1 MENMK
6 KNLLLIPFIAVLSFL
21 MIGLVS
27 ASDLAGNVETEFNNV
42 ELDVYSLTMSG
53 IVGEVVPLRVT
64 FDSVQNM
71 SDVRIKARIEGHRDD
86 VYASTERFDIVDST
100 TYTKLLSLELPS
112 DEDDQYKDY
121 TLYVE
126 IVSSTD
132 RTEREYTI
140 RMQRE
145 PYTFEI
151 LSVNNPSK
159 MSTGD
164 VVPVSVVV
172 KNSGFNRADDTYV
185 AVSIPSLG
193 VFSQKYLGDL
203 VTTSTDNG
211 QGSDEDDTDSISAT
225 IYLEVPED
233 SDGGVYLME
242 IRAYNDD
249 SSFAVEKLV
258 SVEDSNNFE
267 VLTAVKNKDLNA
279 GESTAYELIIVNSA
293 NGVRVFNINTVFG
306 NGLDVSAPSVI
317 TVGPESSE
325 TVEIMV
331 TASEDVAIGT
341 YTFSVE
347 VDGEQAVFGAN
358 IIGSSVSAS
367 VVALTIILVIIFV
380 VLLAV
385 LVMLLARKEKPMEEV
400 ETSYY

>member
-21 MIGLVS
+21 MVSLVS
-27 ASDLAGNVETEFNNV
+27 AGDLAGTVETDFNNV
-42 ELDVYSLTMSG
+42 ELDVFSVTMSG
-53 IVGEVVPLRVT
+53 MVGDVVPLRVT
-64 FDSVQNM
+64 FDAIQDM
-71 SDVRIKARIEGHRDD
+71 SDVKVKARIEGHRDD
-86 VYASTERFDIVDST
+86 VYASTERFDIVAST
-100 TYTKLLSLELPS
+100 TYTKLLSLQLPS

-145 PYTFEI
+145 SYTFEI
-151 LSVNNPSK
+151 LSVDNPSK

-172 KNSGFNRADDTYV
+172 KNNGFNRADDTYV
-185 AVSIPSLG
+185 VVSIPSLG
-193 VFSQKYLGDL
+193 ISSQKYLGDL
-203 VTTSTDNG
+203 VTTSIDNS
-211 QGSDEDDTDSISAT
+211 QGNDEDDTDSISAT
-225 IYLEVPED
+225 VYLEIPED
-233 SDGGVYLME
+233 SNGGVYLME
-242 IRAYNDD
+242 IRTYNDD

-279 GESTAYELIIVNSA
+279 GESTTYELIIVNSA
-293 NGVRVFNINTVFG
+293 SGVRVFNINTVFG
-306 NGLDVSAPSVI
+306 NGLTVSVPSVI
-317 TVGPESSE
+317 TVGSESSE
-325 TVEIMV
+325 TVEIVV
-331 TASEDVAIGT
+331 TASEDAAIGT

-347 VDGEQAVFGAN
+347 VDEEQAVFGAN

-385 LVMLLARKEKPMEEV
+385 LVTLLARKEKPMEEV

>member
-21 MIGLVS
+21 MIGVVS
-27 ASDLAGNVETEFNNV
+27 ASDLAGYVETEFNNV
-42 ELDVYSLTMSG
+42 ELDVSSLTMSG
-53 IVGEVVPLRVT
+53 MVGDVVPLRVT
-64 FDSVQNM
+64 FDAVQDM
-71 SDVRIKARIEGHRDD
+71 SDVKIKARIEGHRDD
-86 VYASTERFDIVDST
+86 VYASTERFDIVALT

-145 PYTFEI
+145 SYTFEI
-151 LSVNNPSK
+151 LSVDNPSK

-193 VFSQKYLGDL
+193 ISSQKYLGDL
-203 VTTSTDNG
+203 VTTSTDNN
-211 QGSDEDDTDSISAT
+211 QGNDEDDTDSISAT
-225 IYLEVPED
+225 VYLEVPED

-242 IRAYNDD
+242 VRVYNDD

-258 SVEDSNNFE
+258 SIEDSNNFE
-267 VLTAVKNKDLNA
+267 VLTSVKNKDLNA
-279 GESTAYELIIVNSA
+279 GESTNYELIIVNSA

-306 NGLDVSAPSVI
+306 NGLAVSVPSVI

-325 TVEIMV
+325 TVEIIV

-347 VDGEQAVFGAN
+347 VDEEQAVFGTN

>member
-1 MENMK
+1 MK

>member
-1 MENMK
+1 MK
-6 KNLLLIPFIAVLSFL
+6 KNLFLIPFVAVLSFL

-27 ASDLAGNVETEFNNV
+27 AGELAGNVGTDFNDV
-42 ELDVYSLTMSG
+42 ELDVSSVTMSG

-64 FDSVQNM
+64 FDAVQDM
-71 SDVRIKARIEGHRDD
+71 SDVKVKVRMEGHRED

-100 TYTKLLSLELPS
+100 TYTKLLSLALPS
-112 DEDDQYKDY
+112 EEDDQYKDY

-126 IVSSTD
+126 IVSATD

-140 RMQRE
+140 RMQRDS
-145 PYTFEI
+145 YTLEI

-159 MSTGD
+159 IMAGD

-172 KNSGFNRADDTYV
+172 KNSGFNRADDNYV
-185 AVSIPSLG
+185 VVSIPSLG

-203 VTTSTDNG
+203 VTTSVDNS
-211 QGSDEDDTDSISAT
+211 QGNDEDDTDSISVT
-225 IYLEVPED
+225 VYLEIPSSSE
-233 SDGGVYLME
+233 GGVHLME
-242 IRAYNDD
+242 VQVYNDD

-258 SVEDSNNFE
+258 SVEDSNSFE
-267 VLTAVKNKDLNA
+267 VLAAVKNKDLNA
-279 GESTAYELIIVNSA
+279 GESTSYELIIVNSGS
-293 NGVRVFNINTVFG
+293 NVKVLNLETVFG
-306 NGLDVSAPSVI
+306 NGLMVSAPSVV
-317 TVGPESSE
+317 TVGPESSK
-325 TVEIMV
+325 TVEIRV
-331 TASEDVAIGT
+331 TASEDVSIGT

-347 VDGEQAVFGAN
+347 AEEKQVVFGVN
-358 IIGSSVSAS
+358 IIGSAVSAS

-385 LVMLLARKEKPMEEV
+385 LVMLLARKEKPMDEV

>member
-1 MENMK
+1 MK
-6 KNLLLIPFIAVLSFL
+6 KNLFLIPFVAVLSFL

-27 ASDLAGNVETEFNNV
+27 AGELAGNVGTDFNDV
-42 ELDVYSLTMSG
+42 ELDVSSVTMSG

-64 FDSVQNM
+64 FDAVQDM
-71 SDVRIKARIEGHRDD
+71 SDVKVKVRMEGHRED

-100 TYTKLLSLELPS
+100 TYTKLLSLALPS
-112 DEDDQYKDY
+112 EEDDQYKDY

-126 IVSSTD
+126 IVSATD

-140 RMQRE
+140 RMQRDS
-145 PYTFEI
+145 YTLEI

-159 MSTGD
+159 IMAGD

-172 KNSGFNRADDTYV
+172 KNSGFNRADDNYV
-185 AVSIPSLG
+185 VVSIPSLG

-203 VTTSTDNG
+203 VTTSVDNS
-211 QGSDEDDTDSISAT
+211 QGNDEDDTDSISVT
-225 IYLEVPED
+225 VYLEIPSSSE
-233 SDGGVYLME
+233 GGVHLME
-242 IRAYNDD
+242 VQVYNDD

-258 SVEDSNNFE
+258 SVEDSNSFE
-267 VLTAVKNKDLNA
+267 VLAAVKNKDLNA
-279 GESTAYELIIVNSA
+279 GESTSYELIIVNSGS
-293 NGVRVFNINTVFG
+293 NVKVLNLETVFG
-306 NGLDVSAPSVI
+306 NGLMVSAPSVV
-317 TVGPESSE
+317 TVGPESSK
-325 TVEIMV
+325 TVEIRV
-331 TASEDVAIGT
+331 TASEDVSIGT

-347 VDGEQAVFGAN
+347 AEEKQVVFGAN
-358 IIGSSVSAS
+358 IVGSAVSAS

-385 LVMLLARKEKPMEEV
+385 LVMLLARKEKPMDEV

>member
-1 MENMK
+1 MK

-21 MIGLVS
+21 MIGVVS
-27 ASDLAGNVETEFNNV
+27 ASDLAGYVETEFNNV
-42 ELDVYSLTMSG
+42 ELDVSSLTMSG
-53 IVGEVVPLRVT
+53 MVGDVVPLRVT
-64 FDSVQNM
+64 FDAVQDM
-71 SDVRIKARIEGHRDD
+71 SDVKIKARIEGHRDD
-86 VYASTERFDIVDST
+86 VYASTERFDIVALT

-145 PYTFEI
+145 SYTFEI
-151 LSVNNPSK
+151 LSVDNPSK

-193 VFSQKYLGDL
+193 ISSQKYLGDL
-203 VTTSTDNG
+203 VTTSTDNN
-211 QGSDEDDTDSISAT
+211 QGNDEDDTDSISAT
-225 IYLEVPED
+225 VYLEVPED

-242 IRAYNDD
+242 VRVYNDD

-258 SVEDSNNFE
+258 SIEDSNNFE
-267 VLTAVKNKDLNA
+267 VLTSVKNKDLNA
-279 GESTAYELIIVNSA
+279 GESTNYELIIVNSA
-293 NGVRVFNINTVFG
+293 NSVRVFNINTVFG
-306 NGLDVSAPSVI
+306 NGLAVSVPSVI

-325 TVEIMV
+325 TVEIIV

-347 VDGEQAVFGAN
+347 VDEEQAVFGTN

>member
-21 MIGLVS
+21 MIGVVS
-27 ASDLAGNVETEFNNV
+27 ASDLAGYVETEFNNV
-42 ELDVYSLTMSG
+42 ELDVSSLTMSG
-53 IVGEVVPLRVT
+53 MVGEVVPLRVT
-64 FDSVQNM
+64 FDAVQDM
-71 SDVRIKARIEGHRDD
+71 SDVKVKARIEGHRDD
-86 VYASTERFDIVDST
+86 VYASTGRFDIVAST

-112 DEDDQYKDY
+112 DEDDPYKDY

-145 PYTFEI
+145 SYTLEI
-151 LSVNNPSK
+151 LSVDNPSK
-159 MSTGD
+159 MSAGD

-172 KNSGFNRADDTYV
+172 KNNGFNRADDTYV
-185 AVSIPSLG
+185 MVSIPSLG
-193 VFSQKYLGDL
+193 ISSQKYLGDL
-203 VTTSTDNG
+203 VTTSTDND
-211 QGSDEDDTDSISAT
+211 QGNDEDDTDSISAT

-233 SDGGVYLME
+233 SEGGVYLME
-242 IRAYNDD
+242 VRVYNDD
-249 SSFAVEKLV
+249 LSFSVEKLV

-267 VLTAVKNKDLNA
+267 VLTTLKNKDLNA
-279 GESTAYELIIVNSA
+279 GESTTYELIIVNSA

-306 NGLDVSAPSVI
+306 NGFTVSVPSVI

-331 TASEDVAIGT
+331 TASEDVTIGT

-347 VDGEQAVFGAN
+347 VDGEQYVFGTN
-358 IIGSSVSAS
+358 IVGSPVSAS
-367 VVALTIILVIIFV
+367 VVALTIILGIIFV

-385 LVMLLARKEKPMEEV
+385 LVMLLVRKEKPMEEV

>member
-1 MENMK
+1 MK

-21 MIGLVS
+21 MIGVVS
-27 ASDLAGNVETEFNNV
+27 ASDLAGYVETEFNNV
-42 ELDVYSLTMSG
+42 ELDVSSLTMSG
-53 IVGEVVPLRVT
+53 MVGDVVPLRVT
-64 FDSVQNM
+64 FDAVQDM
-71 SDVRIKARIEGHRDD
+71 SDVKIKARIEGHRDD
-86 VYASTERFDIVDST
+86 VYASTERFDIVALT

-145 PYTFEI
+145 SYTFEI
-151 LSVNNPSK
+151 LSVDNPSK

-193 VFSQKYLGDL
+193 ISSQKYLGDL
-203 VTTSTDNG
+203 VTTSTDNN
-211 QGSDEDDTDSISAT
+211 QGNDEDDTDSISAT
-225 IYLEVPED
+225 VYLEVPED

-242 IRAYNDD
+242 VRVYNDD

-258 SVEDSNNFE
+258 SIEDSNNFE
-267 VLTAVKNKDLNA
+267 VLTSVKNKDLNA
-279 GESTAYELIIVNSA
+279 GESTNYELIIVNSA

-306 NGLDVSAPSVI
+306 NGLAVSVPSVI

-325 TVEIMV
+325 TVEIIV

-347 VDGEQAVFGAN
+347 VDEEQAVFGTN

-400 ETSYY
+400 EISYY